1 MTHELFLIKKIQKL
15 RSKKDLGNIIWKSF
29 LGYKPIINQ
38 TKNLRI
44 LILNAPCNGFGDLIF
59 ALKFSNY
66 LEKWYKAKITLAT
79 TYIKGLKQLIKNKK
93 TSIRILELT
102 AEGGM
107 KGNLKCKLFKNI
119 KFKQKIPKQDLIFVA
134 PLAMDEEVSLKDVKH
149 VTPYATIFNTF
160 WLSEYNDTNKYAI
173 NTGVGGHRD
182 GIFITKIPSVEKKS
196 PIKNPYV
203 LIYISFQEPM
213 TKCLLSFLELI
224 GKKYYKKYKNLDVV
238 IPVSLV
244 DEDIDSKIEKILSK
258 YYPNIYIKTKKE
270 TFIITESNNKKKT
283 NKLTFRCDI
292 LPVSNIKMISL
303 MKHSLKDILV
313 TGDQS
318 ISDVLSCCSS
328 KNIYYQQMSW
338 KKNLANN
345 LARELPNKYLLSTQ
359 TSCGTIKAL
368 KYNSNYTAFL
378 KKWDFRK
385 LGKPKINAI
394 VLSAIALKNNK
405 EIKIIADL
413 ALHSRTITSLK
424 KKIKLLL
431 S

>member
-1 MTHELFLIKKIQKL
+1 MDTYSKLLVNKIEKL
-15 RSKKDLGNIIWKSF
+15 RSKKYLGNIIWESF
-29 LGYKPIINQ
+29 LGYRPIINQ

-93 TSIRILELT
+93 TSIRILELISDDL
-102 AEGGM
+102 
-107 KGNLKCKLFKNI
+107 NLKCKEFKNI
-119 KFKQKIPKQDLIFVA
+119 KFKQKIPKQDLIFIA
-134 PLAMDEEVSLKDVKH
+134 PLAMDEKVSLKDVKY

-160 WLSEYNDTNKYAI
+160 WLSEYNDSNKYAI

-182 GIFITKIPSVEKKS
+182 GIFITKIPSIEKKS

-203 LIYISFQEPM
+203 LIYISFHEPA

-244 DEDIDSKIEKILSK
+244 GEDIDSKIEKILRK

-270 TFIITESNNKKKT
+270 TFIITESKDRKKT
-283 NKLTFRCDI
+283 NKLTFRCDM
-292 LPVSNIKMISL
+292 LPVTNTKMLSL

-318 ISDVLSCCSS
+318 LSDVLSCCSS

-345 LARELPNKYLLSTQ
+345 LARELPNKYLMSTR

-394 VLSAIALKNNK
+394 VLSVIALKNNK
-405 EIKIIADL
+405 EIKTISNL
-413 ALHSRTITSLK
+413 ALHSRTISSLK
-424 KKIKLLL
+424 KKINLYLKN
-431 S
+431 